1 MEIKNILICSNKYAD
16 INRKKINSTFVFD
29 PSKSYLIDTINS
41 IKKFNI
47 NNYFFDFYKEK
58 YPYLNLKFFL
68 NFIAKVNPDLI
79 VFDAW
84 RLGFTSPISNSNG
97 FSRKQLIFYKAF
109 FKYIKYLEIPIVL
122 FWADVQSNG
131 AIGIAKQL
139 EDYVTLH
146 NVWDIKRDGSFGK
159 NYLFT
164 PTPINSEIYNNLTSV
179 GRDIDITFIGSV
191 GDSKPFRRNILNRVK
206 KIKINS
212 EIIIGGLWLGK
223 DNYLTDNRCADIY
236 RKSKM
241 VINFCLNE
249 EGRAQV
255 KGRVFETTLC
265 GALLLEQEN
274 NETSQYFTPYVD
286 YIPWKDETDLIEKIK
301 YYLSHDEERKA
312 ISLSGSEK
320 ANKSYTG
327 KVYWELIIEKI
338 NHIYI
343 KPNNSSNKNMFN
355 FKNKIKHIKYFV
367 YLNTITIFRI
377 FAIKTFIK
385 RIPIISN
392 FKKKILNT

>member
-97 FSRKQLIFYKAF
+97 FLRKQLIFYKAF

-122 FWADVQSNG
+122 FWADIQYNG

-146 NVWDIKRDGSFGK
+146 NVWDIKRDESFGK

-164 PTPINSEIYNNLTSV
+164 PSPINSEVYNNLVSAD
-179 GRDIDITFIGSV
+179 RYIDISFVGSIGS
-191 GDSKPFRRNILNRVK
+191 KPDRQKILNSINK
-206 KIKINS
+206 LKLNS
-212 EIIIGGLWLGK
+212 EIRAGGLWSGK
-223 DNYLTDNRCADIY
+223 DTFLTDNQCADIY
-236 RKSKM
+236 RRSKM

-249 EGRAQV
+249 EGKAQI

-274 NETSQYFTPYVD
+274 NETSQYFTPYID
-286 YIPWKDETDLIEKIK
+286 YIPWKDENDLIEKIK

-312 ISLSGSEK
+312 ITLSGSEK
-320 ANKSYTG
+320 ANKLYTG
-327 KVYWELIIEKI
+327 KVYWELLLKKI
-338 NHIYI
+338 N
-343 KPNNSSNKNMFN
+343 N
-355 FKNKIKHIKYFV
+355 V
-367 YLNTITIFRI
+367 LV
-377 FAIKTFIK
+377 
-385 RIPIISN
+385 
-392 FKKKILNT
+392 